1 VDNRKLTWFGRV
13 RDSDIYYS
21 FIKSPTAIVST
32 VILIIIFF
40 CSFFVEL
47 VTPYNP
53 FDPSSLSL
61 MDAFTPPSWTEDGL
75 AKFILGTDGQGRDML
90 STILYGS
97 RISLIVGFSAIIFSL
112 VLGVSLG
119 LTAGYFGGK
128 YEMIVMRLTDVQL
141 TVPSILMALLVDGIA
156 RGIISREM
164 HDEMAI
170 YVLIFA
176 IGISEWPQ
184 FARVSRAATLVE
196 KNKDYVSASTIIG
209 VSNII
214 IMFKHILP
222 NILRPVLVI
231 GTIGLALAILAES
244 TLSFLGVGVPPT
256 TPSLGTLIR
265 LGNDFL
271 FSGEWW
277 ITFFPA
283 IFLVILAFSI
293 NLLGDWMRDTLN
305 PKLKRMVSSIAII
318 DKIKSKVKEEPI
330 NVFNEAI
337 NNIKPTVEVRSRRV
351 GGATYQVPVEVKSK
365 RSQAL
370 AFRWLIDASRK
381 RKDKKMSDKIFN
393 EIFDAYQNRGSAIKK
408 KEDTHKMAES
418 NKAFAHYRW

>member
-1 VDNRKLTWFGRV
+1 VDNRNLTTWEKIK
-13 RDSDIYYS
+13 DSEIYFSY
-21 FIKSPTAIVST
+21 IKSPTAIISS
-32 VILIIIFF
+32 ILLVIIFF
-40 CSFFVEL
+40 CSFFVEFI
-47 VTPYNP
+47 TPYKP

-61 MDAFTPPSWTEDGL
+61 MDAFTPPSWTSEGNL
-75 AKFILGTDGQGRDML
+75 KFLIGTDGQGRDML

-97 RISLIVGFSAIIFSL
+97 RISLIVGFAAIIFSL
-112 VLGVSLG
+112 LLGVTLG
-119 LTAGYFGGK
+119 LTAGFFGGK

-156 RGIISREM
+156 RGIISREL

-209 VSNII
+209 VSNLI

-222 NILRPVLVI
+222 NIMRPVLVI
-231 GTIGLALAILAES
+231 GTIGLALAIIAEA

-283 IFLVILAFSI
+283 IFLVVLAFSI

-305 PKLKRMVSSIAII
+305 PKLK
-318 DKIKSKVKEEPI
+318 K
-330 NVFNEAI
+330 
-337 NNIKPTVEVRSRRV
+337 
-351 GGATYQVPVEVKSK
+351 
-365 RSQAL
+365 
-370 AFRWLIDASRK
+370 
-381 RKDKKMSDKIFN
+381 
-393 EIFDAYQNRGSAIKK
+393 
-408 KEDTHKMAES
+408 
-418 NKAFAHYRW
+418 

>member
-1 VDNRKLTWFGRV
+1 MDNQNLSIINKI
-13 RDSDIYYS
+13 RDTDIYFA
-21 FIKSPTAIVST
+21 FIKSTTAIIST

-47 VTPYNP
+47 IAPFNP
-53 FDPSSLSL
+53 FDPSSLDL
-61 MDAFTPPSWTEDGL
+61 MEAFTPPSWEEDGMS
-75 AKFILGTDGQGRDML
+75 KFLLGTDGQGRDML

-97 RISLIVGFSAIIFSL
+97 RISLIVGFAAILFSL
-112 VLGVSLG
+112 ILGVSLG
-119 LTAGYFGGK
+119 LTAGFFGGK
-128 YEMIVMRLTDVQL
+128 YEMIVMRITDVQL
-141 TVPSILMALLVDGIA
+141 TVPSILMALLVDGIS
-156 RGIISREM
+156 RGVISKELN
-164 HDEMAI
+164 DEMAI

-196 KNKDYVSASTIIG
+196 KNKDYISASTIIG
-209 VSNII
+209 VPNIK

-222 NILRPVLVI
+222 NILRPILVI
-231 GTIGLALAILAES
+231 GTIGLALAIIAES

-265 LGNDFL
+265 IGNDFL

-305 PKLKRMVSSIAII
+305 PKL
-318 DKIKSKVKEEPI
+318 
-330 NVFNEAI
+330 N
-337 NNIKPTVEVRSRRV
+337 
-351 GGATYQVPVEVKSK
+351 
-365 RSQAL
+365 
-370 AFRWLIDASRK
+370 
-381 RKDKKMSDKIFN
+381 
-393 EIFDAYQNRGSAIKK
+393 
-408 KEDTHKMAES
+408 
-418 NKAFAHYRW
+418 

>member
-1 VDNRKLTWFGRV
+1 MDNSQSNIINRIRN
-13 RDSDIYYS
+13 SDVYFS
-21 FIKSPTAIVST
+21 FKKSPTAIISSI
-32 VILIIIFF
+32 ILAIIFF

-47 VTPYNP
+47 VVPYNP

-61 MDAFTPPSWTEDGL
+61 MEAFTPPSWTEDGL
-75 AKFILGTDGQGRDML
+75 SKFILGTDGQGRDML

-112 VLGVSLG
+112 VLGVALG

-128 YEMIVMRLTDVQL
+128 YEMFVMRLTDVQL
-141 TVPSILMALLVDGIA
+141 TVPSILMELLVDGIA

-209 VSNII
+209 VSNLVV
-214 IMFKHILP
+214 MFKHILP
-222 NILRPVLVI
+222 NIMRPILVI
-231 GTIGLALAILAES
+231 GTIGLALAILAEA

-256 TPSLGTLIR
+256 TTSLGTLIR
-265 LGNDFL
+265 LANDFL

-283 IFLVILAFSI
+283 IFLVLLAFSI

-305 PKLKRMVSSIAII
+305 PKL
-318 DKIKSKVKEEPI
+318 
-330 NVFNEAI
+330 N
-337 NNIKPTVEVRSRRV
+337 
-351 GGATYQVPVEVKSK
+351 
-365 RSQAL
+365 
-370 AFRWLIDASRK
+370 
-381 RKDKKMSDKIFN
+381 
-393 EIFDAYQNRGSAIKK
+393 
-408 KEDTHKMAES
+408 
-418 NKAFAHYRW
+418 

>member
-1 VDNRKLTWFGRV
+1 MDNQNSSFIDKI
-13 RDSDIYYS
+13 RDSDIYFA
-21 FIKSPTAIVST
+21 FIKSPTAIIST
-32 VILIIIFF
+32 IILIIIFF

-47 VTPYNP
+47 IAPYNP
-53 FDPSSLSL
+53 FEPSSLDL
-61 MDAFTPPSWTEDGL
+61 MEAFTPPSWSKDGMS
-75 AKFILGTDGQGRDML
+75 KFLLGTDGQGRDML

-97 RISLIVGFSAIIFSL
+97 RISLIVGFAAILFSL
-112 VLGVSLG
+112 ILGVSLG

-128 YEMIVMRLTDVQL
+128 YEMIVMRITDVQL
-141 TVPSILMALLVDGIA
+141 TVPSILMALLIDGVA
-156 RGIISREM
+156 RGVISKEL
-164 HDEMAI
+164 HDEMSI

-196 KNKDYVSASTIIG
+196 KNKDYISASTIIG
-209 VSNII
+209 VPNIR

-222 NILRPVLVI
+222 NILRPILVI
-231 GTIGLALAILAES
+231 GTIGLALAIIAES

-265 LGNDFL
+265 IGNDFL

-305 PKLKRMVSSIAII
+305 PKL
-318 DKIKSKVKEEPI
+318 
-330 NVFNEAI
+330 N
-337 NNIKPTVEVRSRRV
+337 
-351 GGATYQVPVEVKSK
+351 
-365 RSQAL
+365 
-370 AFRWLIDASRK
+370 
-381 RKDKKMSDKIFN
+381 
-393 EIFDAYQNRGSAIKK
+393 
-408 KEDTHKMAES
+408 
-418 NKAFAHYRW
+418 

>member
-1 VDNRKLTWFGRV
+1 MDNNITTWNRIK
-13 RDSDIYYS
+13 DSDNYYN
-21 FIKSPTAIVST
+21 FIKSPTAIISSA
-32 VILIIIFF
+32 ILLIIFF

-47 VTPYNP
+47 ITPYNP
-53 FDPSSLSL
+53 FDPASLSL
-61 MDAFTPPSWTEDGL
+61 MDAFTPPAWTEEGL
-75 AKFILGTDGQGRDML
+75 SKFILGTDGQGRDLL

-112 VLGVSLG
+112 ILGVGLG

-128 YEMIVMRLTDVQL
+128 YEMIVMRFTDVQL

-209 VSNII
+209 VPNII

-231 GTIGLALAILAES
+231 GTIGLALAIIAES

-305 PKLKRMVSSIAII
+305 PRLK
-318 DKIKSKVKEEPI
+318 K
-330 NVFNEAI
+330 
-337 NNIKPTVEVRSRRV
+337 
-351 GGATYQVPVEVKSK
+351 
-365 RSQAL
+365 
-370 AFRWLIDASRK
+370 
-381 RKDKKMSDKIFN
+381 
-393 EIFDAYQNRGSAIKK
+393 
-408 KEDTHKMAES
+408 
-418 NKAFAHYRW
+418 

>member
-1 VDNRKLTWFGRV
+1 MDNQNFSFIGKI
-13 RDSDIYYS
+13 RDSNIY
-21 FIKSPTAIVST
+21 FAFTKSPTAIIST
-32 VILIIIFF
+32 IILMIIFF

-47 VTPYNP
+47 IAPYNP
-53 FDPSSLSL
+53 FDPSSLDL
-61 MDAFTPPSWTEDGL
+61 MEAFTPPSWSKDGMS
-75 AKFILGTDGQGRDML
+75 KFLLGTDGQGRDML

-97 RISLIVGFSAIIFSL
+97 RISLIVGFAAILFSL
-112 VLGVSLG
+112 ILGVSLG

-128 YEMIVMRLTDVQL
+128 YEMIVMRITDVQL

-156 RGIISREM
+156 RGMISKEL

-196 KNKDYVSASTIIG
+196 KNKDYISASTIIG
-209 VSNII
+209 VPNIK

-222 NILRPVLVI
+222 NILRPILVI
-231 GTIGLALAILAES
+231 GTIGLALAIIAES

-265 LGNDFL
+265 IGNDFL

-305 PKLKRMVSSIAII
+305 PKL
-318 DKIKSKVKEEPI
+318 
-330 NVFNEAI
+330 N
-337 NNIKPTVEVRSRRV
+337 
-351 GGATYQVPVEVKSK
+351 
-365 RSQAL
+365 
-370 AFRWLIDASRK
+370 
-381 RKDKKMSDKIFN
+381 
-393 EIFDAYQNRGSAIKK
+393 
-408 KEDTHKMAES
+408 
-418 NKAFAHYRW
+418 

>member
-1 VDNRKLTWFGRV
+1 MLQVDNNNFSTWNKV
-13 RDSDIYYS
+13 KDSDIYYS
-21 FIKSPTAIVST
+21 FTKSPTAIISSA
-32 VILIIIFF
+32 ILFIIFF
-40 CSFFVEL
+40 CSFFVEII
-47 VTPYNP
+47 TPYNP

-61 MDAFTPPSWTEDGL
+61 MEAFTPPSWTEEGMS
-75 AKFILGTDGQGRDML
+75 KFILGTDGQGRDML

-112 VLGVSLG
+112 ILGVSLG

-128 YEMIVMRLTDVQL
+128 YEMFVMRLTDVQL

-209 VSNII
+209 VPHII

-222 NILRPVLVI
+222 NILRPILVI
-231 GTIGLALAILAES
+231 GTIGLALAIIAES

-305 PKLKRMVSSIAII
+305 PRLK
-318 DKIKSKVKEEPI
+318 K
-330 NVFNEAI
+330 
-337 NNIKPTVEVRSRRV
+337 
-351 GGATYQVPVEVKSK
+351 
-365 RSQAL
+365 
-370 AFRWLIDASRK
+370 
-381 RKDKKMSDKIFN
+381 
-393 EIFDAYQNRGSAIKK
+393 
-408 KEDTHKMAES
+408 
-418 NKAFAHYRW
+418 

>member
-1 VDNRKLTWFGRV
+1 MDNQNLSLIDKIRE
-13 RDSDIYYS
+13 SDTYFA
-21 FIKSPTAIVST
+21 FIKSPTAIIST
-32 VILIIIFF
+32 TILIIIFF
-40 CSFFVEL
+40 SSFFVEL
-47 VTPYNP
+47 IAPFNP
-53 FDPSSLSL
+53 FDPSSLDL
-61 MDAFTPPSWTEDGL
+61 MEAFTPPSWEEGGMS
-75 AKFILGTDGQGRDML
+75 KFLLGTDGQGRDML

-97 RISLIVGFSAIIFSL
+97 RISLIVGFAAILFSL
-112 VLGVSLG
+112 ILGVSLG

-128 YEMIVMRLTDVQL
+128 YEMIVMRITDVQL

-156 RGIISREM
+156 RGVISKEL

-196 KNKDYVSASTIIG
+196 KNKDYISASTIIG
-209 VSNII
+209 VPNIK

-222 NILRPVLVI
+222 NILRPILVI
-231 GTIGLALAILAES
+231 GTIGLALAIIAES

-265 LGNDFL
+265 IGNDFL

-305 PKLKRMVSSIAII
+305 PKL
-318 DKIKSKVKEEPI
+318 
-330 NVFNEAI
+330 N
-337 NNIKPTVEVRSRRV
+337 
-351 GGATYQVPVEVKSK
+351 
-365 RSQAL
+365 
-370 AFRWLIDASRK
+370 
-381 RKDKKMSDKIFN
+381 
-393 EIFDAYQNRGSAIKK
+393 
-408 KEDTHKMAES
+408 
-418 NKAFAHYRW
+418 

>member
-1 VDNRKLTWFGRV
+1 MDHTALTTWGRIK
-13 RDSDIYYS
+13 DSDIYHS
-21 FIKSPTAIVST
+21 FIKSPTAIVSST
-32 VILIIIFF
+32 ILLIIFF
-40 CSFFVEL
+40 CSFFVEFI
-47 VTPYNP
+47 TPYNP

-61 MDAFTPPSWTEDGL
+61 MDAFTPPSWTEEGL

-112 VLGVSLG
+112 ILGVGLG
-119 LTAGYFGGK
+119 LTSGFFGGK

-156 RGIISREM
+156 RGLISREM

-209 VSNII
+209 VSNLI

-231 GTIGLALAILAES
+231 GTIGLALAI
-244 TLSFLGVGVPPT
+244 
-256 TPSLGTLIR
+256 
-265 LGNDFL
+265 
-271 FSGEWW
+271 
-277 ITFFPA
+277 
-283 IFLVILAFSI
+283 
-293 NLLGDWMRDTLN
+293 
-305 PKLKRMVSSIAII
+305 IA
-318 DKIKSKVKEEPI
+318 
-330 NVFNEAI
+330 
-337 NNIKPTVEVRSRRV
+337 
-351 GGATYQVPVEVKSK
+351 
-365 RSQAL
+365 
-370 AFRWLIDASRK
+370 
-381 RKDKKMSDKIFN
+381 
-393 EIFDAYQNRGSAIKK
+393 
-408 KEDTHKMAES
+408 
-418 NKAFAHYRW
+418 